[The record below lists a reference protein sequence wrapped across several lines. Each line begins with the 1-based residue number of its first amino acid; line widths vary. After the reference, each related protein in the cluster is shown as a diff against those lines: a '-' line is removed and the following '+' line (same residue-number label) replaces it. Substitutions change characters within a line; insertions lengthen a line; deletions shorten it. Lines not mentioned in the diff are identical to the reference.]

1 VLEEAVGRIDR
12 ELAERFAAASG
23 PLDAYPADVRAS
35 SPMRALRAMVLA
47 AQAETWYRLGHT
59 LEARGL
65 WARMVRA

>member
-1 VLEEAVGRIDR
+1 
-12 ELAERFAAASG
+12 
-23 PLDAYPADVRAS
+23 
-35 SPMRALRAMVLA
+35 MVLA